1 MARGTDPDLTRLYV
15 RIWMFGLFSSCFEST
30 FFGNSGPLWFTMLI
44 AVFGLRL
51 QAYANLVENPEVDAT
66 GLRPAPS

>member
-1 MARGTDPDLTRLYV
+1 
-15 RIWMFGLFSSCFEST
+15 
-30 FFGNSGPLWFTMLI
+30 MLI